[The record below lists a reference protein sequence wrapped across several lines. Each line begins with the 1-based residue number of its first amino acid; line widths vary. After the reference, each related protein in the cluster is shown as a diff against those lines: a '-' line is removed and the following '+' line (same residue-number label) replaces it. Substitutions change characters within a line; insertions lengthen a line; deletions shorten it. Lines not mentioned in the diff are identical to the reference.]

1 MSVSLRAGDE
11 LTVVFCSYTRPI
23 LPRSKDAIQAAGRDV
38 SGLHL
43 RNHITVHCSKGGLR
57 EGEGERERKRER
69 GGISCERS
77 SSAYS
82 CVVVTLKSTD
92 SAWAIATKIELCCFL
107 WV

>member
-57 EGEGERERKRER
+57 EGEGERESERER
-69 GGISCERS
+69 EGVYLVRDRV
-77 SSAYS
+77 ALTR
-82 CVVVTLKSTD
+82 V
-92 SAWAIATKIELCCFL
+92 L
-107 WV
+107 W